1 MDLLQ
6 GRGVWIFRKEEGVQ
20 ITGKEESTRTHGEED
35 PIKEIE
41 EWEKRARTGMG
52 EGMVK
57 LLELVWLGI

>member
-1 MDLLQ
+1 
-6 GRGVWIFRKEEGVQ
+6 VWIFRKEEGVQ